1 MSLTCRSRGS
11 FRPRLKQLI
20 MALGNEE
27 VLSTTEQ
34 AFAELGE
41 GALDDVKTAVTTL
54 KKMKGVGPATAT
66 MVLQA
71 KRDEVPFMSDEAMM
85 LVFNCDKVKL
95 KYDLKTCMA
104 YIEKINEIVTEL
116 KNGIPVLRRLETN
129 TKNIRHLRSSVLYLQ
144 NIF

>member
-1 MSLTCRSRGS
+1 
-11 FRPRLKQLI
+11 

-41 GALDDVKTAVTTL
+41 GALNDVKTAVTTL

-85 LVFNCDKVKL
+85 LVFNCEKVKL

-116 KNGIPVLRRLETN
+116 KNGIPVLRRIETN